1 MSRRIKKMLRYKYKL
16 QINIIFFQAPD
27 FELSEM
33 CKHIEAVDVDLQS
46 LLLKRLF
53 VLIFLKLC

>member
-1 MSRRIKKMLRYKYKL
+1 MLRYKYKL